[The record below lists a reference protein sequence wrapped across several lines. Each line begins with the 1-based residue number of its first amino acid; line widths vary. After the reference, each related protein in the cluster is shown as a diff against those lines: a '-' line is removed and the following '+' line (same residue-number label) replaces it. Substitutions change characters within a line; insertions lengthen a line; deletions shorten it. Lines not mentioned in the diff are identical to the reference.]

1 MALVSV
7 ILAGGTGSRL
17 WPVSRK
23 THPKQFK
30 SLISNE
36 SLIKQTM
43 DRISDLKIDRNIII
57 CNEDHKFFVLEEIN
71 DLKETDTII
80 VEPIGR
86 NTAPAIA
93 LAALACSKDDILL
106 VLSADHY
113 IRDKSS
119 FQKTL
124 SSSIKHAESDK
135 LVTFGIMPNEANT
148 GYGYIELGSEIQDAY
163 NIKSFKEKPSLDDAE
178 KYVSSKNFLW
188 NSGIFMFKA
197 QKYLSELKEFHP
209 NIIQSCSKS
218 LKTDKNKKFSYVDKN
233 KFEECENISIDYAV
247 MEKTKD
253 AIIVPMQSYWSD
265 VGTWSS
271 LYDVGIKDKN
281 NNILSGDI
289 LSINSSNLFV
299 KGENKLIAT
308 YGLDNLIIV
317 DTKDALLVIDKKS
330 SHQVKE
336 IVKKLDDD
344 NRSEHIIHREVHRP
358 WGMYDSVDNGSG
370 FQVKRLTVKPKQ
382 KLSTQMH
389 HHRSEHWVVVSGM
402 ARVHYEDR
410 FIDLKVNEST
420 YHDKE
425 VVHSLENITDEPLI
439 LIEVQ
444 IGDYLGED
452 DIVRFS
458 DIYGRVNQDN
468 HGDKS

>member
-7 ILAGGTGSRL
+7 ILAGGKGSRL

-163 NIKSFKEKPSLDDAE
+163 NIKSFKEKPSLEDAD
-178 KYVSSKNFLW
+178 KYVSSKIFY
-188 NSGIFMFKA
+188 GIVE
-197 QKYLSELKEFHP
+197 YL
-209 NIIQSCSKS
+209 CSRH
-218 LKTDKNKKFSYVDKN
+218 KN
-233 KFEECENISIDYAV
+233 
-247 MEKTKD
+247 T
-253 AIIVPMQSYWSD
+253 
-265 VGTWSS
+265 
-271 LYDVGIKDKN
+271 
-281 NNILSGDI
+281 
-289 LSINSSNLFV
+289 
-299 KGENKLIAT
+299 
-308 YGLDNLIIV
+308 
-317 DTKDALLVIDKKS
+317 
-330 SHQVKE
+330 
-336 IVKKLDDD
+336 
-344 NRSEHIIHREVHRP
+344 
-358 WGMYDSVDNGSG
+358 
-370 FQVKRLTVKPKQ
+370 
-382 KLSTQMH
+382 
-389 HHRSEHWVVVSGM
+389 
-402 ARVHYEDR
+402 
-410 FIDLKVNEST
+410 
-420 YHDKE
+420 
-425 VVHSLENITDEPLI
+425 
-439 LIEVQ
+439 
-444 IGDYLGED
+444 
-452 DIVRFS
+452 
-458 DIYGRVNQDN
+458 
-468 HGDKS
+468 